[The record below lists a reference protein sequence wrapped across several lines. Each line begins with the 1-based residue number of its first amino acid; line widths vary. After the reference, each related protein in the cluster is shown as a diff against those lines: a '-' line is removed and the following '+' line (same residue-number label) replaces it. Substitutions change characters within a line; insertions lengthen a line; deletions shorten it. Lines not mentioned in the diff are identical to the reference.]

1 MEQAKLMMATQI
13 AQAVFGLLLS
23 GLLLA
28 FLREFRHQFLRHWA
42 LSALAMAGYFGTAAA
57 AMALYLADAGQ
68 GSDRLVFSTLSL
80 VMGYLHAAWLILG
93 AREAVAGIVLPARNQ
108 LLLIALAVAAGV
120 LSIVLVPLSPDMAAV
135 RLLLRVTLLHTIIG
149 LAFLVTAYML
159 WRALKGFGQLSSRL
173 TPLAFVSYGA
183 YLLLVGFSSA
193 WMTLTGQRLPMIE
206 YVGLPGILLQVL
218 VGYGIII
225 WLLELERRNTMTA
238 RDRAQ
243 SAQNRLAH
251 FSMHDIATGLPNAR
265 QLQNQLSAEVRAAS
279 SKRNRVG
286 VLLISINRFK
296 LLSQA
301 LGWQETDRLIRR
313 LANRLREIAP
323 VDSVLGR
330 LGDRDFLLIMPNIGE
345 RKRAVERARGLL
357 DRGSR
362 PVKQKNQELFVHLSG
377 GLCFAPDDDI
387 DAIALIKAAQQAQM
401 RAAARGDLLEVHR
414 GQTERAE
421 PHNLLTLERE
431 MRLGVREGQFCLYYQ
446 PLIGIRQ
453 RRIVGFESLLRWQHP
468 ERGLLTPGSFLQ
480 EATRLGILDELEEQ
494 IFQQALAQLAEWQ
507 NELSLPPIS
516 VSINLSA
523 QRFQQPD
530 LPVKLA
536 DLCERYKINPVD
548 LHLEITESAAMQD
561 FEAGLAIIGSLRE
574 LGCKVCLDDFGTGY
588 SSLAHL
594 RRLQIDYVKLDR
606 SFIANIERDQ
616 HERDMTRAIVDLIH
630 SLGMT
635 VLAEGV
641 ENRQQLGYLLQCR
654 VDVVQGFLM
663 GRPQPTSELRGALER
678 PQLILD

>member
-1 MEQAKLMMATQI
+1 MMATHVV
-13 AQAVFGLLLS
+13 QAIFGLLLS

-28 FLREFRHQFLRHWA
+28 FLREFHHQFLRHWA
-42 LSALAMAGYFGTAAA
+42 LSALAMAVYFAAAAA
-57 AMALYLADAGQ
+57 AMGLYSADAGQ
-68 GSDRLVFSTLSL
+68 LPIRHLVSTLSL

-93 AREAVAGIVLPARNQ
+93 AWEAVSGRLAEARIQ
-108 LLLIALAVAAGV
+108 ALLIAVAISLGV

-135 RLLLRVTLLHTIIG
+135 RVLLRVTVLHSIIG
-149 LAFLVTAYML
+149 LAFLGTAYLL
-159 WRALKGFGQLSSRL
+159 WRALKGFGQISSRL
-173 TPLAFVSYGA
+173 TPLAFVSYGV
-183 YLLLVGFSSA
+183 YLLMVGVASA
-193 WMTLTGQRLPMIE
+193 WMTQSGQRLPLVE
-206 YVGLPGILLQVL
+206 YIGLPGLLLQVT

-225 WLLELERRNTMTA
+225 WLLELERRNTISA

-265 QLQNQLSAEVRAAS
+265 QLQHQLSAEISAAS
-279 SKRNRVG
+279 NKKNRVG

-313 LANRLREIAP
+313 LARRLRDVAP
-323 VDSVLGR
+323 PDSTLGR
-330 LGDRDFLLIMPNIGE
+330 LGDRDFLLIMPNIGS
-345 RKRAVERARGLL
+345 RKRAIERARDMLG
-357 DRGSR
+357 RCSR
-362 PVKQKNQELFVHLSG
+362 PVKHREQELFVHLSG
-377 GLCFAPDDDI
+377 GLCFAPVDDI
-387 DAIALIKAAQQAQM
+387 DAIALIQAAQQAQM
-401 RAAARGDLLEVHR
+401 RAAARGELIDTHRAQKNASEPHDLLS
-414 GQTERAE
+414 
-421 PHNLLTLERE
+421 LERE
-431 MRLGVREGQFCLYYQ
+431 MRLGVAHGQFCLHYQ
-446 PLIGIRQ
+446 PLISLRQ
-453 RRIVGFESLLRWQHP
+453 RRIVGFEALLRWQHP
-468 ERGLLTPGSFLQ
+468 DRGVLTPGSFLE
-480 EATRLGILDELEEQ
+480 EATRLGILDELEDQ
-494 IFQQALAQLAEWQ
+494 IFDQALAQLSELQ
-507 NELSLPPIS
+507 RELSLPPIS

-530 LPVKLA
+530 LAVKLA
-536 DLCERYKINPVD
+536 DLCQRYKINPVD

-561 FEAGLAIIGSLRE
+561 FDAGMATIGSLRE
-574 LGCKVCLDDFGTGY
+574 LGCNVCLDDFGTGY

-594 RRLQIDYVKLDR
+594 RRLPIDYVKLDR

-641 ENRQQLGYLLQCR
+641 ENRQQLGYLIQCR

-663 GRPQPTSELRGALER
+663 GRPQPGSELRDMLER

>member
-1 MEQAKLMMATQI
+1 MMAI
-13 AQAVFGLLLS
+13 ELAQAVFGLLLS

-42 LSALAMAGYFGTAAA
+42 LSALAMACYFGAAAA
-57 AMALYLADAGQ
+57 AMGLYMTDGGQ
-68 GSDRLVFSTLSL
+68 LPIRHVVSTVSV
-80 VMGYLHAAWLILG
+80 VMGYLHAAWLVLG
-93 AREAVAGIVLPARNQ
+93 TWEAVSGRVARGRSQ
-108 LLLIALAVAAGV
+108 ALLILTAVVLGV
-120 LSIVLVPLSPDMAAV
+120 LSIVLVPLSSETAAM
-135 RLLLRVTLLHTIIG
+135 RLLLRVTVLHTIIG
-149 LAFLVTAYML
+149 LAFVWTAYML
-159 WRALKGFGQLSSRL
+159 WQALKGFGQISSL
-173 TPLAFVSYGA
+173 FTPMTFASYGF
-183 YLLLVGFSSA
+183 YLILVGFASA
-193 WMTLTGQRLPMIE
+193 WMTSTGQRLPLVE
-206 YVGLPGILLQVL
+206 YIGLPGMLLQVM

-225 WLLELERRNTMTA
+225 WLLELERRNTVSA

-243 SAQNRLAH
+243 TARDRLAH

-265 QLQNQLSAEVRAAS
+265 QLQNQLSAEVQAAS
-279 SKRNRVG
+279 ARHNRVG

-301 LGWQETDRLIRR
+301 LGWQETDHLIRR
-313 LANRLREIAP
+313 LARRLREIAP
-323 VDSVLGR
+323 TGSVLGR
-330 LGDRDFLLIMPNIGE
+330 LGDRDFLLIMPNVGG
-345 RKRAVERARGLL
+345 RKRAVERARELL
-357 DRGSR
+357 DKGSR

-377 GLCFAPDDDI
+377 GMCFAPDDDI
-387 DAIALIKAAQQAQM
+387 DAIALIKASQQAQM
-401 RAAARGDLLEVHR
+401 KAASRGDLLEVHR
-414 GQTERAE
+414 RHREKSE
-421 PHNLLTLERE
+421 PHDLLKLERE
-431 MRLGVREGQFCLYYQ
+431 MRVGVREHQFCLHYQ
-446 PLIGIRQ
+446 PLISIRQ
-453 RRIVGFESLLRWQHP
+453 RRIVGFETLLRWQHP
-468 ERGLLTPGSFLQ
+468 ERGLLRPGSFLQ
-480 EATRLGILDELEEQ
+480 EAIRLGILDELENQ
-494 IFQQALAQLAEWQ
+494 IFNQALAQLSEWQ
-507 NELSLPPIS
+507 NELALPPLSAS
-516 VSINLSA
+516 VNLSA

-530 LPVKLA
+530 LAVKLA
-536 DLCERYKINPVD
+536 ELCQRHRVSPDN

-561 FEAGLAIIGSLRE
+561 FEAGMATIATLRE

-641 ENRQQLGYLLQCR
+641 ENRQQLGYLIQCR

-663 GRPQPTSELRGALER
+663 GRPQPSTELRGELER

>member
-1 MEQAKLMMATQI
+1 MEQAKLMMATQV
-13 AQAVFGLLLS
+13 AQAVFGLVLS

-28 FLREFRHQFLRHWA
+28 FLSEFRHQFLRHWA
-42 LSALAMAGYFGTAAA
+42 LSALAMACYFGFAATA
-57 AMALYLADAGQ
+57 MGLYMADAG
-68 GSDRLVFSTLSL
+68 DRPARHIVSTLSL
-80 VMGYLHAAWLILG
+80 IMGYLHAAWLILG
-93 AREAVAGIVLPARNQ
+93 AWEAVTAKTVRAQRQ
-108 LLLIALAVAAGV
+108 ALLIAAAIGAGI
-120 LSIVLVPLSPDMAAV
+120 LSIVIVPLSPDMAAV
-135 RLLLRVTLLHTIIG
+135 RLLLRVTVLHTVIG
-149 LAFLVTAYML
+149 VAFLATAYML
-159 WRALKGFGQLSSRL
+159 WRALMGFGQISSRL
-173 TPLAFVSYGA
+173 TPLAFVSYGL
-183 YLLLVGFSSA
+183 YLLLVGFASA
-193 WMTLTGQRLPMIE
+193 WMTSTGQRLPLIE
-206 YVGLPGILLQVL
+206 YIGLLGMLFQVM

-225 WLLELERRNTMTA
+225 WLLELERRNTVTA

-243 SAQNRLAH
+243 TAQNRLAH

-279 SKRNRVG
+279 GKRNRVG
-286 VLLISINRFK
+286 VLAISINRFK

-301 LGWQETDRLIRR
+301 LGWQETDRLIRG
-313 LANRLREIAP
+313 LAKRLREIAP
-323 VDSVLGR
+323 PDSILGR
-330 LGDRDFLLIMPNIGE
+330 LGDRDFVLIMPNIGE
-345 RKRAVERARGLL
+345 RRRAIERARGLL

-387 DAIALIKAAQQAQM
+387 DTIALIKAAQQAQM
-401 RAAARGDLLEVHR
+401 RAAARGELLEVHR
-414 GQTERAE
+414 RQKEKAE
-421 PHNLLTLERE
+421 PNDLLTLERE
-431 MRLGVREGQFCLYYQ
+431 MRQGVREGQFCLHYQ

-480 EATRLGILDELEEQ
+480 EAIRLGILDELEDQ
-494 IFQQALAQLAEWQ
+494 IFQQALVQLSEWQ
-507 NELSLPPIS
+507 HELSLPPIS
-516 VSINLSA
+516 MSINLSA

-530 LPVKLA
+530 LAVKLA
-536 DLCERYKINPVD
+536 DLCRQHKINPDD

-561 FEAGLAIIGSLRE
+561 FEAGLATIGSLRE
-574 LGCKVCLDDFGTGY
+574 FGCKVCLDDFGTGY

-606 SFIANIERDQ
+606 SFIANIERDP

-663 GRPQPTSELRGALER
+663 GRPQPTTELRGALER